1 LLDDLRGRSPEEMS
15 MSARAI
21 YMDRAH
27 AVRAVRYAWAE
38 DGTLMLTLDCY
49 PRFVAAPSMTFAQL
63 RAHLEALCVWQLR
76 GAVFLGFQDS
86 LVELL
91 TMYHEFELSLPSDH
105 SLMLV
110 CTPPDEYFE
119 AVA

>member
-1 LLDDLRGRSPEEMS
+1 MS
-15 MSARAI
+15 VRAV
-21 YMDRAH
+21 YLERAH

-38 DGTLMLTLDCY
+38 DGTLLLTLDCY
-49 PRFVAAPSMTFAQL
+49 PRFAAAPSMSFTQL

-76 GAVFLGFQDS
+76 TIVFMGFQDS

-91 TMYHEFELSLPSDH
+91 TVYHEFELSPPSPNT
-105 SLMLV
+105 LMLV

>member
-1 LLDDLRGRSPEEMS
+1 MTV
-15 MSARAI
+15 RAV
-21 YMDRAH
+21 YLNRAH

-38 DGTLMLTLDCY
+38 DGTLLLALDCY
-49 PRFVAAPSMTFAQL
+49 PRFAAPATLSFTQL
-63 RAHLEALCVWQLR
+63 RAHLETLCIWQKR
-76 GAVFLGFQDS
+76 SAVFLGFQDS

-91 TMYHEFELSLPSDH
+91 TIYHEFELSPRSEH
-105 SLMLV
+105 TLMLV

>member
-1 LLDDLRGRSPEEMS
+1 MAVRAVYLDQ
-15 MSARAI
+15 
-21 YMDRAH
+21 AH

-38 DGTLMLTLDCY
+38 DGTLLLTLDCY
-49 PRFVAAPSMTFAQL
+49 PRFAAPETITFSQL
-63 RAHLEALCVWQLR
+63 SAHLETLCVWQR
-76 GAVFLGFQDS
+76 RSSVFLGFKDS

-91 TMYHEFELSLPSDH
+91 TIYHEFEISTGNDH
-105 SLMLV
+105 TLMLV

>member
-1 LLDDLRGRSPEEMS
+1 M
-15 MSARAI
+15 AVRAV
-21 YMDRAH
+21 YLEQAH

-38 DGTLMLTLDCY
+38 DGTLLLTLDCY
-49 PRFVAAPSMTFAQL
+49 PRFAAAPSMTYAQL
-63 RAHLEALCVWQLR
+63 RAHLEALCIWQLR
-76 GAVFLGFQDS
+76 SAVFMGFQDS

-91 TMYHEFELSLPSDH
+91 TIYHEFELSPLS
-105 SLMLV
+105 SQTLMLV

>member
-1 LLDDLRGRSPEEMS
+1 MAVRAVYLDQ
-15 MSARAI
+15 
-21 YMDRAH
+21 AH

-38 DGTLMLTLDCY
+38 DGTLLLTLDCY
-49 PRFVAAPSMTFAQL
+49 PRFATPETITFSQL
-63 RAHLEALCVWQLR
+63 AAHLQTLCAWQR
-76 GAVFLGFQDS
+76 RSSVFLGFKDS

-91 TMYHEFELSLPSDH
+91 TLYHEFEISPRNEH
-105 SLMLV
+105 TLMLV

>member
-1 LLDDLRGRSPEEMS
+1 MS
-15 MSARAI
+15 VRAV
-21 YMDRAH
+21 YLERAH

-38 DGTLMLTLDCY
+38 DGTLLLTLDCY
-49 PRFVAAPSMTFAQL
+49 PRFAAAPSMTFAQL

-76 GAVFLGFQDS
+76 CAVFMGFQDS

-91 TMYHEFELSLPSDH
+91 TIYHEFELLPLSGH
-105 SLMLV
+105 TLMLV

>member
-1 LLDDLRGRSPEEMS
+1 MVVRAVYLDQ
-15 MSARAI
+15 
-21 YMDRAH
+21 AH

-38 DGTLMLTLDCY
+38 DGTLLLTLDCC
-49 PRFVAAPSMTFAQL
+49 PRFAVPASMTFAQL
-63 RAHLEALCVWQLR
+63 RAHLETLCVWQLR
-76 GAVFLGFQDS
+76 LAVFLGFRDS

-91 TMYHEFELSLPSDH
+91 TMYHEFELAPASDQ

>member
-1 LLDDLRGRSPEEMS
+1 M
-15 MSARAI
+15 AVRAV
-21 YMDRAH
+21 YLEKAH

-38 DGTLMLTLDCY
+38 DGTLLLTLDCY
-49 PRFVAAPSMTFAQL
+49 PRFAAAPSMTYAQL
-63 RAHLEALCVWQLR
+63 RAQLEALCIWQLR
-76 GAVFLGFQDS
+76 SAVFMGFQDS

-91 TMYHEFELSLPSDH
+91 TIYHEFELSPQGGQT
-105 SLMLV
+105 LMLV